1 MDFLYRAEAA
11 ASRPA
16 LLAGALALLAAGGAL
31 HAAAQAQEADR
42 QSGDSTGLLNSLL
55 ECRALVEP
63 AARLAC
69 YDAAAA
75 AVSTA
80 RSSGD
85 LLVADRTKVKAERE
99 VNFGGAADRGPWDDE
114 PEVKERT
121 FVVKSLQQTPGMLF
135 IFVMEDGS
143 VWQQTES
150 VIMRRPKPG
159 DQVLVKSGAMG
170 GFMAKVNEGR
180 QFRIKRVR

>member
-1 MDFLYRAEAA
+1 MPFFYSLDGADW
-11 ASRPA
+11 ASGLRSA
-16 LLAGALALLAAGGAL
+16 LVVLTCAGMAVPLAAQD
-31 HAAAQAQEADR
+31 AAREAQT
-42 QSGDSTGLLNSLL
+42 GDSTALVNRLL
-55 ECRALVEP
+55 ECRAITD
-63 AARLAC
+63 AQARLAC
-69 YDAAAA
+69 FDTA
-75 AVSTA
+75 AVGVATA

-85 LLVADRTKVKAERE
+85 LLIADRTEVQATRE
-99 VNFGGAADRGPWDDE
+99 TNFGARADRGPWADE

-121 FVVKSLQQTPGMLF
+121 FVVKSLQQTQGMLF

-159 DQVLVKSGAMG
+159 DQVLVKAGAMG
-170 GFMAKVNEGR
+170 GFMGKVNDGR